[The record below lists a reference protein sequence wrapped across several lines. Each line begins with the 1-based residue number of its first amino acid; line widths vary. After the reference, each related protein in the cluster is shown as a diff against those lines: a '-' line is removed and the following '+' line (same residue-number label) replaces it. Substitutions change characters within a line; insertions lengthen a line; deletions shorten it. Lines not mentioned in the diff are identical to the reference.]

1 MSLILQMTVIGCNFC
16 VSEPVEKEVAMTRAS
31 TRQSRHNSFMPS
43 AGQRTRASTSHSKIT
58 VSSHVYTHVLHVVHM
73 YVHVCTCMY
82 HQFTSNL
89 VFAFVVKHRSRDDF
103 QTFSNWANSLNRL
116 YHEDTLDPHEPT
128 VDMRRT
134 AEHVTT
140 LRANTTYM
148 RAIYDQLSK

>member
-1 MSLILQMTVIGCNFC
+1 
-16 VSEPVEKEVAMTRAS
+16 
-31 TRQSRHNSFMPS
+31 
-43 AGQRTRASTSHSKIT
+43 
-58 VSSHVYTHVLHVVHM
+58 
-73 YVHVCTCMY
+73 MY
-82 HQFTSNL
+82 HQFTSNS
-89 VFAFVVKHRSRDDF
+89 VFAFFVKHRSRDDF

-148 RAIYDQLSK
+148 RAIYDQLSQ

>member
-1 MSLILQMTVIGCNFC
+1 
-16 VSEPVEKEVAMTRAS
+16 
-31 TRQSRHNSFMPS
+31 
-43 AGQRTRASTSHSKIT
+43 
-58 VSSHVYTHVLHVVHM
+58 
-73 YVHVCTCMY
+73 MY

-89 VFAFVVKHRSRDDF
+89 VFAFFVKHRSRDDF

-148 RAIYDQLSK
+148 RAIYDQLSQ